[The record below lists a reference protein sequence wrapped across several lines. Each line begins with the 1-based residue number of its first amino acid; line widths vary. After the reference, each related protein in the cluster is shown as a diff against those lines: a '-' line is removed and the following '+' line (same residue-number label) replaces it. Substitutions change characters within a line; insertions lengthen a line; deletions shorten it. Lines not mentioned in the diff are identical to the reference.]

1 MNNTDLNT
9 PITEI
14 IDAFRAWLV
23 LAAKCKYP
31 PDRLNH
37 NPITIALLMAPLSHN
52 NVLHCF
58 VLEIAFSIDQDQP
71 RQQRA
76 SRATMDNEFM
86 CI

>member
-1 MNNTDLNT
+1 MLS
-9 PITEI
+9 E
-14 IDAFRAWLV
+14 RGWCWLRSV
-23 LAAKCKYP
+23 SI
-31 PDRLNH
+31 RLNH

>member
-1 MNNTDLNT
+1 
-9 PITEI
+9 
-14 IDAFRAWLV
+14 
-23 LAAKCKYP
+23 
-31 PDRLNH
+31 
-37 NPITIALLMAPLSHN
+37 MAPLSHN

-58 VLEIAFSIDQDQP
+58 VLEIAFSIDQDQT